1 MCSVTGGSRTT
12 QTDLD
17 YRLGVLADEMTRAGI
32 DSTNLALQNGSKT
45 YGRAYRLH
53 FRDPVTGG
61 LSDVPALRSSYLGMT
76 KTEADTAL
84 RFLIDG
90 LRIARDSA
98 QRRPRADPR
107 G

>member
-1 MCSVTGGSRTT
+1 MCTLPCGSRTS
-12 QTDLD
+12 QADLN
-17 YRLGVLADEMTRAGI
+17 YRLGVLADEMTRAGVNPA
-32 DSTNLALQNGSKT
+32 NLVLQNGSKT

-76 KTEADTAL
+76 KTEADSAL
-84 RFLIDG
+84 RYLIDG
-90 LRIARDSA
+90 LRIARDAA
-98 QRRPRADPR
+98 QRPCCAAPR